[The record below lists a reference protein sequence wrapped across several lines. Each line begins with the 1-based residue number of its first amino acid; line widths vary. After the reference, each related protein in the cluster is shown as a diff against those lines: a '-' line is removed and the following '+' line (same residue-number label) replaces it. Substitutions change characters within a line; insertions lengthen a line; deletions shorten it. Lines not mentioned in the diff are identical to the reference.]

1 MGNIKVDLKE
11 LKKFAKNLEK
21 ARDSKIKKMLESITN
36 EIAVRL
42 MRSAVKLTP
51 VQEGILRNT
60 WTVSAVNKTGDG
72 YEVVVSNHMEYAAYV
87 EYGHRQTPGRFVPKI
102 GKRLKKSWVEGK
114 FMLTKSELSM
124 KDKLDSIVSKKVEKW
139 LKEVFG

>member
-11 LKKFAKNLEK
+11 LEKFAKNLEK
-21 ARDSKIKKMLESITN
+21 ARDSEIKKMLENITN
-36 EIAVRL
+36 EIAAKL
-42 MRSAVKLTP
+42 MRKAVKRTP
-51 VQEGILRNT
+51 VKEGILRNA

-87 EYGHRQTPGRFVPKI
+87 EYGHIQTPGRFVPAI
-102 GKRLKKSWVEGK
+102 GKRLKNSWVEGK
-114 FMLTKSELSM
+114 FMLTKSELELNGRIE
-124 KDKLDSIVSKKVEKW
+124 KIVSKKVEKW

>member
-11 LKKFAKNLEK
+11 LEKFAKNLEK
-21 ARDSKIKKMLESITN
+21 ARDLEIKKMLENITN
-36 EIAVRL
+36 EIAAKL
-42 MRSAVKLTP
+42 MRKAVKRTP
-51 VQEGILRNT
+51 VQEGVLRNA
-60 WTVSAVNKTGDG
+60 WTVSTVNKIGDG

-114 FMLTKSELSM
+114 FMLTKSELELNGRIE
-124 KDKLDSIVSKKVEKW
+124 KIVSKKIEKW